1 MVTDGAFSCSKSA
14 VNFRQGAQARLG
26 YLCQRSY
33 SKMREGWSDQ
43 PPVPENAAYPKHPQM
58 CCFYHGPNRET
69 KPAQLLQSIF
79 VLSGPVCLPSH
90 QYVPSQV
97 VCVCVVFV
105 VLCVLCCV
113 CIVYCVLYMLCVRC
127 ACCMCYFCV
136 CGFVCV
142 CCISVCCVCVRC
154 IYCENSVGV

>member
-1 MVTDGAFSCSKSA
+1 
-14 VNFRQGAQARLG
+14 
-26 YLCQRSY
+26 
-33 SKMREGWSDQ
+33 
-43 PPVPENAAYPKHPQM
+43 M

-105 VLCVLCCV
+105 VLCVCCV
-113 CIVYCVLYMLCVRC
+113 VCVLCVYRVLCIVYVVCALCVLYVLFVRVW
-127 ACCMCYFCV
+127 FR
-136 CGFVCV
+136 VCV

>member
-97 VCVCVVFV
+97 VCVCCVCCVVCV
-105 VLCVLCCV
+105 VLCVCVLCV
-113 CIVYCVLYMLCVRC
+113 YRVLCIVYVVCALCVLYVLFVRVWFRVCVLHIC
-127 ACCMCYFCV
+127 VLCMCEMYLL
-136 CGFVCV
+136 
-142 CCISVCCVCVRC
+142 
-154 IYCENSVGV
+154 